1 MSIAERKARAEKRIE
16 KIRAW
21 REKKGIKISEFN
33 LWQPGGTD
41 PGKSATRKNKE
52 LLWYLTLLGCV
63 GFVSS
68 QAYAKP
74 KKKKLRL
81 IKAPVK
87 Q

>member
-1 MSIAERKARAEKRIE
+1 LSIAERKLRAEKRIE

-52 LLWYLTLLGCV
+52 LPWYLTLLGCI
-63 GFVSS
+63 GFVPA
-68 QAYAKP
+68 QTYTEP